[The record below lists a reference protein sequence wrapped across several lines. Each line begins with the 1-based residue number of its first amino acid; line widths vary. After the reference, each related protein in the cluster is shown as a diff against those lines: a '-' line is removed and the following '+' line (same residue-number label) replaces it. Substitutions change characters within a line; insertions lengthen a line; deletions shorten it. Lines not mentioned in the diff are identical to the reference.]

1 MNYDTLCTH
10 CMRESGVNPGQ
21 PCPHCGHIRGGDPP
35 VQHQLKPTTILKG
48 RYMVGDVLGEGG
60 FGITY
65 IGLDMQLE
73 MRVAIKEFYP
83 NGYASRESQTTT
95 LLTIYSGQSEKVVL
109 KWREKFLDEAKTLA
123 RVSNLSGVVGVR
135 EYFKENNT
143 AYIVMD
149 YLEGQTLKAYAA
161 SKGGR
166 IPADELLPALEPVV
180 TALARIHDQGLIHR
194 DISPDNIMRS
204 PDGRLQILDFGA
216 ARDYTAQGEKSLSV
230 MLKPGF
236 APEEQ
241 YRSRGEQGPWSDVYA
256 LCGTI
261 YKCITGK
268 TPPESMERLRND
280 GLVPPSALGVYLPPA
295 QEEVIMKGLAVYK
308 ENRLQNMNELHMGLY
323 GNQIQGLDSSSY
335 SRNWEQPAQN
345 GPFTGNPTGYPG
357 GMPDQTVP
365 FTQNP
370 TGYPGGTPDQT
381 VPFTQNP
388 AGYPGG
394 MPGNTV
400 PFTQAPMGPGGQ
412 TSWQGNPGMTQGM
425 PGGNMGA
432 GMEGGYPP
440 PASKNSH
447 LGLIIGLCVGLVVL
461 IGGAGI
467 FVYIQSRNAMNA
479 IGNMVAGQEAA
490 DLDEP
495 EVELEFDPVE
505 ETDNGNPFEPV
516 IPEPGPE
523 ESDPTES
530 LPEESEELPEESEEL
545 PEEDSDTLHYEYS
558 ENGAR
563 EFYASFLQFLQEE
576 YPEDETS
583 LAMAYIDYDN
593 IPEGIFKVVENN
605 GDEYLF
611 IMGLKP
617 NGEIS
622 DIDEISGSR
631 TAFCY
636 SAQSGQYLLN
646 AYGFE
651 DNVLTDDR
659 YRFGSISEGEVQIND
674 VYEASWETY
683 DEQYPHMA
691 CVMNGMR
698 VGQFHWIS
706 DMRSKYSGTE
716 HYSCVVDFQTDVD
729 AAFQQASSHT
739 DESREVMVFLHYMLP
754 YSNICYLSWEDLD
767 DGVVGLN
774 QQDERLVRNELYA
787 RKGMHFRDETLNQH
801 FYGGING
808 FAFTDNGYD
817 ENRARAEFNDV
828 ENANLELIQNYKD
841 TMGY

>member
-10 CMRESGVNPGQ
+10 CMRESGVDPGQ

-35 VQHQLKPTTILKG
+35 VQHQLKPMTILKG

-123 RVSNLSGVVGVR
+123 KVSNLSGVVGVR

-161 SKGGR
+161 SMGGR
-166 IPADELLPALEPVV
+166 IPANELLPALEPVV

-204 PDGRLQILDFGA
+204 PDGSLQILDFGA
-216 ARDYTAQGEKSLSV
+216 ARDYTSQGEKSLSV

-241 YRSRGEQGPWSDVYA
+241 YRSRGVQGPWSDVYA

-261 YKCITGK
+261 YKCLTGE

-280 GLVPPSALGVYLPPA
+280 ALAPPSSFGVHLSPA

-308 ENRLQNMNELHMGLY
+308 ENRIQNMNELHTGLY
-323 GNQIQGLDSSSY
+323 GNQVQGLDSSSY
-335 SRNWEQPAQN
+335 SRNWNQPAQN
-345 GPFTGNPTGYPG
+345 GPVTGSPTGYPG
-357 GMPDQTVP
+357 RMPDQTVP

-370 TGYPGGTPDQT
+370 TGYPGGMPDQT
-381 VPFTQNP
+381 MPFAQNP

-394 MPGNTV
+394 MPDQTM

-412 TSWQGNPGMTQGM
+412 TAWQGNPGMTQGM
-425 PGGNMGA
+425 PGGNPAA
-432 GMEGGYPP
+432 GMEGAYPP
-440 PASKNSH
+440 PQPKKSH
-447 LGLIIGLCVGLVVL
+447 LGLIIGICVGVMVL
-461 IGGAGI
+461 IGGIGV
-467 FVYIQSRNAMNA
+467 FVYIQSRNALNA
-479 IGNMVAGQEAA
+479 IGNMVAGEEVSDSDEA
-490 DLDEP
+490 
-495 EVELEFDPVE
+495 EFEWEYDFGE
-505 ETDNGNPFEPV
+505 ETDNGSQDEPV
-516 IPEPGPE
+516 IPDIVTGGSDVTDSGSGDNEPAG
-523 ESDPTES
+523 DG
-530 LPEESEELPEESEEL
+530 ELPE
-545 PEEDSDTLHYEYS
+545 DNSDILRYEYS
-558 ENGAR
+558 EKGAR
-563 EFYASFLQFLQEE
+563 EFYASFLEYLREE
-576 YPEDETS
+576 YPEGEAS

-593 IPEGIFKVVENN
+593 IPEGVIKVVETD
-605 GDEYLF
+605 GSEYLF

-617 NGEIS
+617 NGEIV
-622 DIDEISGSR
+622 DIDEIGGKK

-646 AYGFE
+646 AYGFDE
-651 DNVLTDDR
+651 DNILNEDR
-659 YRFGSISEGEVQIND
+659 YRFGSFSEGEAQISD
-674 VYEASWETY
+674 VYEASWEEY
-683 DEQYPHMA
+683 DGRYPHMS
-691 CVMNGMR
+691 CVLNGMR

-706 DMRSKYSGTE
+706 DMRSKYSNTE
-716 HYSCVVDFQTDVD
+716 FYSCVEDYQMD
-729 AAFQQASSHT
+729 ADSAFQQASSHNG
-739 DESREVMVFLHYMLP
+739 ESGDVMVFLHYMLP
-754 YSNICYLSWEDLD
+754 YSNNCYLAWEDLD

-774 QQDERLVRNELYA
+774 QQEERLARNELYA
-787 RKGMHFRDETLNQH
+787 RNGMHFQDDALNQH
-801 FYGGING
+801 FYGGTNG
-808 FAFTDNGYD
+808 GIFTDNGYN
-817 ENRARAEFNDV
+817 ENQARAEFNDV
-828 ENANLELIQNYKD
+828 ENTNLELIQSYKNV
-841 TMGY
+841 MGY